1 MAKGRPTFT
10 LNLMTWADH
19 SKQYNAHT
27 NIYLANLGIPREKLQ
42 QEYLVRFCSTSPYA
56 SALEQ
61 LEVLEKEAEVK
72 RWYDTY
78 DCLLQQ
84 EILFR
89 IISRIK
95 VTDNAQGAELCS
107 QYRLQTDKK
116 CRGCKVG
123 GNSRYMETNEGY
135 KSLCLVSEK
144 NIQGI

>member
-1 MAKGRPTFT
+1 MELTVTAGK
-10 LNLMTWADH
+10 
-19 SKQYNAHT
+19 KQYNAHT
-27 NIYLANLGIPREKLQ
+27 NIYLADLGIPREKLQ
-42 QEYLVRFCSTSPYA
+42 QECFIRFCSTSPLCIGIRA
-56 SALEQ
+56 ARSLGEGDRGKS
-61 LEVLEKEAEVK
+61 L
-72 RWYDTY
+72 DTY

-135 KSLCLVSEK
+135 K
-144 NIQGI
+144 GI

>member
-1 MAKGRPTFT
+1 MLYSILF
-10 LNLMTWADH
+10 
-19 SKQYNAHT
+19 
-27 NIYLANLGIPREKLQ
+27 NIPLCIGIRAARSLGEGDRGKSL
-42 QEYLVRFCSTSPYA
+42 
-56 SALEQ
+56 
-61 LEVLEKEAEVK
+61 
-72 RWYDTY
+72 DTY